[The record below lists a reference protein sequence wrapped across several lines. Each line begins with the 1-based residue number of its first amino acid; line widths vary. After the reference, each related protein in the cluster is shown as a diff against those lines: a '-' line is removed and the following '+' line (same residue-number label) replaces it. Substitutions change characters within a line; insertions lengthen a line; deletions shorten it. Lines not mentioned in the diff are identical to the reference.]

1 MFALPDVTAERAG
14 RYITATASSGN
25 TEETVNGVFDVL
37 TRPVGSLRSLS
48 TNFNIAAAFAEVAA
62 GVRELPPAEV
72 SSLFT
77 CR

>member
-1 MFALPDVTAERAG
+1 VFALPDVTAERAG

-25 TEETVNGVFDVL
+25 TEETVNGVFGVL

-48 TNFNIAAAFAEVAA
+48 TNFNIGAAFAKVAA
-62 GVRELPPAEV
+62 GARQLPLAGV
-72 SSLFT
+72 SSLVI